1 MGSLKMTNPKD
12 SSVKTA
18 KPAEETKKE
27 ETEETTEVIKN
38 DGTIVTVHPLVLLSV
53 VDHFNRMSK
62 IGNQKRVVGVLLD
75 SWSTK
80 QNLDIS
86 NSFAVP
92 FDEDEKDPTV
102 WFLDHQY
109 LEQMYAMFKKVNA
122 KERIVG
128 WYHTGPKLHPND
140 IAINDLLRK
149 YCSQSILVIVD
160 AKPNRIGLPTEA
172 YRSVEEVHDD
182 GTPTIKTFEHVPS
195 EIGAEEAEEVGV
207 EHLLR
212 DIKDT
217 TVGTLSQKITNQL
230 MGLKGLNQKLNDM
243 HKYLQQVADG
253 KLPMNHQIT
262 YLLQDIFN
270 LLPDVTNPQFVKSIN
285 VNTNDQMMVVYTASL
300 IRSIIALHNLI
311 NNKINN
317 KEAEKREGSKKEENK
332 DKDKE
337 SKDNEKS
344 KDGKS
349 SDEKSKS
356 KK

>member
-18 KPAEETKKE
+18 KPAEEASKDE
-27 ETEETTEVIKN
+27 APETTEVSKS
-38 DGTIVTVHPLVLLSV
+38 DSTIVTVHPLVLLSV

-62 IGNQKRVVGVLLD
+62 IGNQKRVVGVLLG
-75 SWSTK
+75 SWSSKTH
-80 QNLDIS
+80 LDIS
-86 NSFAVP
+86 NSFAIP
-92 FDEDEKDPTV
+92 FDEDEKDPSV

-109 LEQMYAMFKKVNA
+109 LVQMYAMFKKVNA

-230 MGLKGLNQKLNDM
+230 MGLKGLEIKLNDM

-270 LLPDVTNPQFVKSIN
+270 LVPDLMCESFVKSMN
-285 VNTNDQMMVVYTASL
+285 VNTNDQMLVVYTASL